1 MMEMKNPISAVP
13 PIDPRLSQ
21 SARPEAI
28 PAPAAAPASATDP
41 ANARLVIEQ
50 DQASGAYVYKTLDR
64 ITGEVIRQLP
74 RDEVLKML
82 GQARYIAGDVF
93 KTRA

>member
-1 MMEMKNPISAVP
+1 MKNSIGAVP
-13 PIDPRLSQ
+13 PVDPRPAKSTAPVAEAMQ
-21 SARPEAI
+21 RP
-28 PAPAAAPASATDP
+28 PANPATDA

-64 ITGEVIRQLP
+64 ITGEVLRQLP
-74 RDEVLKML
+74 REDVLKML
-82 GQARYIAGDVF
+82 SQARYVAGAVI

>member
-1 MMEMKNPISAVP
+1 MKNQIGAVP
-13 PIDPRLSQ
+13 IVDPVSTNAPR
-21 SARPEAI
+21 
-28 PAPAAAPASATDP
+28 PAPVAAPAPPVQQDMAALL

-64 ITGEVIRQLP
+64 ITGEVIRQFP
-74 RDEVLKML
+74 REEVLKML
-82 GQARYIAGDVF
+82 DHNRYVAGDVI

>member
-1 MMEMKNPISAVP
+1 MKNPIAAVP
-13 PIDPRLSQ
+13 PIDPRLGKA
-21 SARPEAI
+21 ARPEAVQ
-28 PAPAAAPASATDP
+28 APEAAPVSPTDP

-64 ITGEVIRQLP
+64 ITGEVLRQLP
-74 RDEVLKML
+74 REDVLRML
-82 GQARYIAGDVF
+82 SQARYMAGDVI

>member
-1 MMEMKNPISAVP
+1 MEMKNPISAVP
-13 PIDPRLSQ
+13 PIDPRLGA
-21 SARPEAI
+21 SARPEAA
-28 PAPAAAPASATDP
+28 PAPAATPAAPTDP

-64 ITGEVIRQLP
+64 ITGEVLRQLP
-74 RDEVLKML
+74 REEVLRML
-82 GQARYIAGDVF
+82 SQARYMAGDVI

>member
-1 MMEMKNPISAVP
+1 MEMKNPISAVP
-13 PIDPRLSQ
+13 PIDPRLGQAS
-21 SARPEAI
+21 RPEAA
-28 PAPAAAPASATDP
+28 PAPAAATPASPTDP

-64 ITGEVIRQLP
+64 ITGEVLRQLP
-74 RDEVLKML
+74 RDDVLKML